1 MASNPLR
8 RLIPSGRK
16 RKPWSRKHN
25 PDGTMT
31 LLDHL
36 RELKHRV
43 AIISLALTVGG
54 IIGWIWFTTRIA
66 GLPALETLLRE
77 PYCGIPA
84 AQRFPSDQCVLI
96 QQQPFEA
103 FMIQLKVG
111 LGAGAALVSPV
122 WLYQVW
128 AFITPGLYAKERK
141 FARIF
146 VFSASF
152 LFIVG
157 TVLAYVVIPAGLS
170 VLVGFAGEFY
180 VTALSGSSYVSFVL
194 TMLIVFGVS
203 FEMPLVIVMLNRIG
217 AVTYEKL
224 KKWRRGIIFGLF
236 VFAAVAT
243 PGTDPVGMVVL
254 ALALTVLFE
263 FALQVCRV
271 HDKRKAKRDE
281 TSKWANIS
289 PDEAAPLDL
298 TPSVPETATPE
309 PAASAELP
317 RNRYD
322 DAT

>member
-1 MASNPLR
+1 
-8 RLIPSGRK
+8 
-16 RKPWSRKHN
+16 
-25 PDGTMT
+25 MT
-31 LLDHL
+31 LLEHL
-36 RELKHRV
+36 YELRHRV
-43 AIISLALTVGG
+43 AVISLALTVGG

-66 GLPALETLLRE
+66 GLPTLESLLRD
-77 PYCGIPA
+77 PYCSIPA
-84 AQRFPSDQCVLI
+84 EQRFPSTPCVLI

-122 WLYQVW
+122 WLYQIW

-157 TVLAYVVIPAGLS
+157 TALAYLVIPAGLS
-170 VLVGFAGEFY
+170 VLVSFAGSFY
-180 VTALSGSSYVSFVL
+180 LTALTGASYVSFVL

-203 FEMPLVIVMLNRIG
+203 FEMPLVVVMLNRIG
-217 AVTYEKL
+217 VLTYAKL
-224 KKWRRGIIFGLF
+224 SKWRRGIIFALF

-263 FALQVCRV
+263 FALQICRV

-281 TSKWANIS
+281 SSQWAHLS

-298 TPSVPETATPE
+298 GPAAVETPAPAPVASVEPRRTEPPE
-309 PAASAELP
+309 PP

>member
-31 LLDHL
+31 LLEHL
-36 RELKHRV
+36 YELRHRV
-43 AIISLALTVGG
+43 AVISFALAVGG

-66 GLPALETLLRE
+66 GLPTLESLIRG
-77 PYCGIPA
+77 PYCSIPA
-84 AQRFPSDQCVLI
+84 EQRFPNNPCVLI

-122 WLYQVW
+122 WLYQIW
-128 AFITPGLYAKERK
+128 AFITPGLYARERK

-152 LFIVG
+152 LFIIG
-157 TVLAYVVIPAGLS
+157 TVLAYLVIPAGLS
-170 VLVGFAGEFY
+170 VLVSFSGDFFT
-180 VTALSGSSYVSFVL
+180 TALTGSSYISFVL

-263 FALQVCRV
+263 FALQLCRV
-271 HDKRKAKRDE
+271 HDKRKAKREE
-281 TSKWANIS
+281 TSKWANLS

-298 TPSVPETATPE
+298 SPSAPETATPE
-309 PAASAELP
+309 PVASVEPP